1 MRFLCSYECLKQMI
15 KWQFVRNSAKK
26 VIISFVCCD
35 NIITF
40 AIIIKKTINMN
51 TILLIGLLSIIIRI
65 RLQNGAGSVEVC
77 K

>member
-1 MRFLCSYECLKQMI
+1 MRLLRSYECLKQMM

-40 AIIIKKTINMN
+40 AIK
-51 TILLIGLLSIIIRI
+51 
-65 RLQNGAGSVEVC
+65 
-77 K
+77 